1 MPAEEHLRYVP
12 ESSALDLRSVTW
24 PALAVL
30 VLLALAIGGLYLVFD
45 FGVPVKTAPG
55 LQTFPAP
62 RISTHESELAESRR
76 LAAEQNHRLN
86 TWRWADDQ
94 HTLVQVPID
103 RAMKLLVQKGGNA
116 WSPLVAPQ
124 PALSTPTAGAQRAVT
139 PPGNASQNANAP
151 LAAGSQKA
159 PAQERQP

>member
-12 ESSALDLRSVTW
+12 ESSAVDLRGVTW

-30 VLLALAIGGLYLVFD
+30 ALLAFAIGGLYLVFD
-45 FGVPVKTAPG
+45 FAVPVKTAPQ

-76 LAAEQNHRLN
+76 LAAEQNQRLN
-86 TWRWADDQ
+86 AWSWADDQ

-103 RAMKLLVQKGGNA
+103 RAKKLLVQKGNDA
-116 WSPLVAPQ
+116 WSPLVPPQ
-124 PALSTPTAGAQRAVT
+124 PALSSPTAGAQRAVT
-139 PPGNASQNANAP
+139 APENASQNASAP
-151 LAAGSQKA
+151 LAADSQKG
-159 PAQERQP
+159 PAQESQP

>member
-12 ESSALDLRSVTW
+12 ESSAIDLRGVTW

-45 FGVPVKTAPG
+45 FGVPVKTAPQ

-62 RISTHESELAESRR
+62 RISTHENELAESRR
-76 LAAEQNHRLN
+76 LAAEQTHRLN
-86 TWRWADDQ
+86 SWRWADDQ

-103 RAMKLLVQKGGNA
+103 RAMKLMVQKGGDA

-124 PALSTPTAGAQRAVT
+124 PALSSPTAGAQRAVT
-139 PPGNASQNANAP
+139 SPENASQNESAP
-151 LAAGSQKA
+151 LAVDPQRI
-159 PAQERQP
+159 PAQEKQP